1 MLHLVAGV
9 DGLAPRVEERHGAVH
24 RHAQAVALPLVLQEL
39 QLNIDRVGPRQSIS
53 MNAGSNRSINQST
66 NQTMHMALN
75 SLRQPNRPTNHT
87 HRHHGRVDAPPF
99 PILHRHILRPAPR
112 QRLHHGLLCR
122 GVHSDGCGRE
132 SPASTLLLARWGHWG
147 YRGSRVCMVSEDAA
161 QGQGAAAVHFKE
173 SIDAAR
179 DSPLRLVGTKK
190 AVTTVGSRRRT
201 RRSAALVEGAMAAAA
216 GRALTRVLDTGNEYP
231 GMMNGWMPLLPA
243 GVCLEKE
250 GDGRVSAAT
259 RQLHLLD
266 SASVRSM
273 AKAVAGSTGS
283 GVVVFWARL
292 GFDQLLWLKRIR

>member
-1 MLHLVAGV
+1 
-9 DGLAPRVEERHGAVH
+9 
-24 RHAQAVALPLVLQEL
+24 
-39 QLNIDRVGPRQSIS
+39 
-53 MNAGSNRSINQST
+53 
-66 NQTMHMALN
+66 
-75 SLRQPNRPTNHT
+75 
-87 HRHHGRVDAPPF
+87 
-99 PILHRHILRPAPR
+99 
-112 QRLHHGLLCR
+112 
-122 GVHSDGCGRE
+122 
-132 SPASTLLLARWGHWG
+132 
-147 YRGSRVCMVSEDAA
+147 MVSEDAA

-216 GRALTRVLDTGNEYP
+216 AGWVLSRVLDTGNEYP

-283 GVVVFWARL
+283 GVVFFWAL
-292 GFDQLLWLKRIR
+292 GFDQLLVGVEDDR